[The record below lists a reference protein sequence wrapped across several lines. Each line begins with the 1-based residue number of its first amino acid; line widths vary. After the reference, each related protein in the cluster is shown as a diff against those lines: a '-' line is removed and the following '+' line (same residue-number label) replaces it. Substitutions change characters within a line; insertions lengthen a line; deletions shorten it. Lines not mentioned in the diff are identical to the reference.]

1 MSGDNDSGSEGVA
14 AEPLNWEL
22 RLWKQQ
28 PGRRIVVFVCAGV
41 AGLFGWFLFQ
51 NALLA
56 LVGVLVILGSTT
68 EFWLPL
74 RYTVDAKG
82 ARVRSGISVTAID
95 WEDVKRVTLSEDGLK
110 ISPLAAPGRTAVF
123 RGVYLRFGEN
133 QEEVVNQVRR
143 FWSGEIG
150 VLGERAIGGET
161 EGVDSQGG
169 ESGDQEGA

>member
-1 MSGDNDSGSEGVA
+1 MNGDNDSGLEGVA
-14 AEPLNWEL
+14 PEPLTWEL

-41 AGLFGWFLFQ
+41 AGLFGWVLFQ
-51 NALLA
+51 NVLLA
-56 LVGVLVILGSTT
+56 LVGIVVILASTT

-82 ARVRSGISVTAID
+82 AKVRSGISVTAID

-123 RGVYLRFGEN
+123 RGVYLRFGDNREA
-133 QEEVVNQVRR
+133 VVDQVRQ
-143 FWSGEIG
+143 FWRGEIG
-150 VLGERAIGGET
+150 VLGERTIGRET

-169 ESGDQEGA
+169 ESSDQERT